1 MADNLYLRIITKEG
15 TRTLPLGTEP
25 ITIGR
30 NPGNLLRI
38 TDERSS
44 RYHCVIE
51 NRNGAIS
58 VTDLASRNGTFVN
71 NQTIKSTSLTAGDVV
86 RIGNTLIEIL
96 DKHPGRQA
104 PNQVRLPGNVPPTA
118 INQAADHAQKL
129 LHELDMPVTKDVPVS
144 PLVGGDTPVESE
156 AAPALAYEPMPSIDE
171 TAKPAVEEATV
182 TVQTHAPP
190 TGVPTKVASP
200 QPTGGTMGFEFEAAK
215 PTKGSDAS
223 ATQSTG
229 GAPGRRSVDVADDIS
244 QPVAFRRG
252 MEFGGGRD
260 QFNDNVTQSL
270 GSVADQERRLRAIL
284 DELDNQSPLE
294 KDIVFCNARG
304 QRMKMPQTTEPGTHQ
319 GTEAVVIL
327 RLLLVLCARTGASD
341 VHVEPKR
348 DHAFLRV
355 RIDGMMVETVRLAPE
370 AAQKIVGVV
379 KILADLDITQKP
391 TVQDGHFSA
400 EHDGRR
406 VDYRVSFAPSMFGQ
420 SLVIRVLD
428 MKNVP
433 THIKELGMPA
443 WMYQSIYQTVQQ
455 DQGMLICCGPT
466 GSGKTTTLYATIRDI
481 DVSRRNV
488 ITIEDPPE
496 FNIEGVTQMACN
508 EQQGNTFATLLRS
521 VLRQDPDVV
530 LVGEIRDAET
540 ARIGLQAAMTGHLVL
555 TTVHAKDGIGAV
567 FRLLDLG
574 VEPFLVASALNLM
587 LSQRLVR
594 CLCPHCRVSAKP
606 KVDQISRLG
615 RYAESLTKIYYPGG
629 CPHCMH
635 TGYIGRRG
643 LYELL
648 TASEELRDVI
658 LKQPSVQQLRRA
670 AQNTVFSS
678 LRDTG
683 YQLVAEGHTS
693 LDEIDRVLGF
703 E

>member
-1 MADNLYLRIITKEG
+1 MADHLYLRIISKEG
-15 TRTLPLGTEP
+15 SRTLPLGSEP

-38 TDERSS
+38 PDERAS

-51 NRNGAIS
+51 SRGDAVRI
-58 VTDLASRNGTFVN
+58 TDLASRNGTIVN
-71 NQTIKSTSLTAGDVV
+71 NKPIKSTALVAGDVV
-86 RIGNTLIEIL
+86 RIGNTLIEVL
-96 DKHPGRQA
+96 DKHPSRATTQ
-104 PNQVRLPGNVPPTA
+104 QVSLPADIPSSVLRR
-118 INQAADHAQKL
+118 AADHAQRL
-129 LHELDMPVTKDVPVS
+129 LHDLDMPVTVD
-144 PLVGGDTPVESE
+144 PLPE
-156 AAPALAYEPMPSIDE
+156 AGPTFDDAQTRSIPALEPEPLACLDQPPPKAPAPSEPESATSPSRGDGSVCPS
-171 TAKPAVEEATV
+171 TPARAAAVQHAGMEFEPPPPPPELKSASLQAQGVEV
-182 TVQTHAPP
+182 SDDV
-190 TGVPTKVASP
+190 V
-200 QPTGGTMGFEFEAAK
+200 QPT
-215 PTKGSDAS
+215 
-223 ATQSTG
+223 
-229 GAPGRRSVDVADDIS
+229 
-244 QPVAFRRG
+244 AFRRG
-252 MEFGGGRD
+252 MEFTGGKDHSDENIGA
-260 QFNDNVTQSL
+260 NL

-284 DELDNQSPLE
+284 DELDDQTLSE

-304 QRMKMPQTTEPGTHQ
+304 QKMKMPMTIEPGTHQ
-319 GTEAVVIL
+319 GAEAVVIL
-327 RLLLVLCARTGASD
+327 RLLLLLCARTGASD

-355 RIDGMMVETVRLAPE
+355 RIDGMMVETLRLAPE
-370 AAQKIVGVV
+370 ACQKIIGVV

-391 TVQDGHFSA
+391 SVQDGHFSA
-400 EHDGRR
+400 EHNGRR

-443 WMYQSIYQTVQQ
+443 WMYQNIFQTVQQ

-466 GSGKTTTLYATIRDI
+466 GSGKTTTLYAVIRDI
-481 DVSRRNV
+481 DVARRNV

-508 EQQGNTFATLLRS
+508 EQQGNTFAALLRS

-540 ARIGLQAAMTGHLVL
+540 ARIALQAAMTGHLVL
-555 TTVHAKDGIGAV
+555 TTVHAKDGIGSV

-594 CLCPHCRVSAKP
+594 CLCPHCRVAAKP
-606 KVDQISRLG
+606 KVEQISRLG

-683 YQLVAEGHTS
+683 YQLVAQGHTS